1 MYVCLSV
8 CLQVQEKRKVIIQY
22 SGDQPPSLQELVDSG
37 QLPQEALEGEV
48 IFEKVEQG
56 VSGGEVRV
64 EKKRRGWFRRKSKKK
79 DQVVPH
85 SPPPAQQQ
93 VRRVVHCEWGGC
105 KAAIFIL
112 VDLRQAAFGLDA
124 EAQLTVAKGQQQM
137 AYNEAVMMERT
148 EVCLYQR
155 WVLLCVV
162 VSHVQ
167 VREGFVCLSVC
178 LQVQEKRRVTV
189 QYSGD
194 QPPSLQELVD
204 SGQLPQEALEGE
216 VIFEKVA

>member
-1 MYVCLSV
+1 MSV

-93 VRRVVHCEWGGC
+93 VRRVVHCESGGC

-137 AYNEAVMMERT
+137 AYNEAVMMGRT
-148 EVCLYQR
+148 EVCFVPALGP
-155 WVLLCVV
+155 VVCGCVTCA
-162 VSHVQ
+162 S
-167 VREGFVCLSVC
+167 EGRVCLSVC